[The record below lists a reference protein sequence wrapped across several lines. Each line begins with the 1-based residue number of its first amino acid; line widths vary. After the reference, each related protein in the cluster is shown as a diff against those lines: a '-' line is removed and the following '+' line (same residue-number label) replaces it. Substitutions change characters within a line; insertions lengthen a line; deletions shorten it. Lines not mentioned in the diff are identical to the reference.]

1 MSTQTESIVSLW
13 GGEKTLGRQIRSE
26 NDLIEALRQ
35 GLPYAALE
43 RLMETVKLSRS
54 EVASALLIPGRT
66 LVRRKQEQRLAVD
79 ESDRLYRLARIVAHA
94 LAIFGDREKVAAWL
108 HRPNRALDGAIPLGL
123 LDTDIG
129 ATRVDDVLGRLEHGV
144 FS

>member
-54 EVASALLIPGRT
+54 EIASALLIPGRT
-66 LVRRKQEQRLAVD
+66 LVRRKQEKRLAVD

-94 LAIFGDREKVAAWL
+94 LAIFGDQDKVAAWL
-108 HRPNRALDGAIPLGL
+108 HRPNRALSGAIPLDL